1 MDSMHRPR
9 RALVLL
15 LAFIACTGAA
25 ILAGA
30 GRPAD
35 DPGVVPWVLQVVA
48 YLCAIAAGVLLRT
61 STGAGRVETEGRR
74 LGAVLLPV
82 VLALVLL
89 DMVTAASA
97 GGGANIGAGL
107 ARMVLLVVVGML
119 TARLAVTAAAERRTR

>member
-1 MDSMHRPR
+1 MERSR

-35 DPGVVPWVLQVVA
+35 DPGMVPWVVQGA
-48 YLCAIAAGVLLRT
+48 GYCCAIAAGVLLLAPAGT
-61 STGAGRVETEGRR
+61 GRVETDGRR
-74 LGAVLLPV
+74 LGVVLVPT

-89 DMVTAASA
+89 DAVTSVT
-97 GGGANIGAGL
+97 GSGGADIGAGL
-107 ARMVLLVVVGML
+107 VRLVLLVGIGML
-119 TARLAVTAAAERRTR
+119 TARLAVAVAAERRIR